1 MSTSDLRGCAVSGA
15 TPAAL
20 DAYERALAAWQA
32 WRRDDD
38 TALQGARREAPAFVM
53 AHALAAWQLATTR
66 DVRRVAAARPIV
78 AGALRLPAN
87 EREQMHLAALSAA
100 LDDDFEGAKA
110 RLGRLLDRWPRDAVA
125 LGVAHSLDHV
135 TGDVARMRRRV
146 ARALPAW
153 SQHDPGYHALLAMH
167 AFALAES
174 GAYAR
179 AEDAARAALEL
190 HPLDAR
196 ACHAMAHVFEMT
208 DRFAAGVRWMSE
220 HAGAW
225 ATRSTVVTHGWW
237 HVALFHLSAHDS
249 ERALAVYDTHVR
261 GERSGEVSDLI
272 DASALLWRIALAG
285 RNPEARWGELAD
297 AWSAHIDDAFCSFS
311 DVHAMLAF
319 VGASQWERARRL
331 ETQLSRRQSLGTR
344 YGKTTRQLGLP
355 ACRALMAFG
364 RGDDAA
370 AIKLL
375 ARLPSIAHRLGGS
388 HAQRDVLH
396 LTLQHAVQRTRRPS
410 RWGPPILARFAV
422 PV

>member
-1 MSTSDLRGCAVSGA
+1 MITSDLRGCEVSGA

-38 TALQGARREAPAFVM
+38 TALQAARHAAPGFVM
-53 AHALAAWQLATTR
+53 AHAFAAWQLATTR

-87 EREQMHLAALSAA
+87 ERERMHLAALSAVF
-100 LDDDFEGAKA
+100 DDDFEGAKA

-146 ARALPAW
+146 ERALPAW
-153 SQHDPGYHALLAMH
+153 SRNDPGDHALLAMH

-179 AEDAARAALEL
+179 AEEAAHAALEL

-208 DRFAAGVRWMSE
+208 DRYAAGVRWMSE

-225 ATRSTVVTHGWW
+225 AIRSTVVTHGWW
-237 HVALFHLSAHDS
+237 HVALFHLSSHES
-249 ERALAVYDTHVR
+249 ERALALYDTHVR

-285 RNPEARWGELAD
+285 RNPGARWAELAD
-297 AWSAHIDDAFCSFS
+297 AWSVHIDDAFCSFS

-319 VGASQWERARRL
+319 VGASDWDRARRM
-331 ETQLSRRQSLGTR
+331 ETQLSRRQSFATR

-364 RGDDAA
+364 RGNDAA
-370 AIKLL
+370 AIQLL
-375 ARLPSIAHRLGGS
+375 ARLPSVAHRLGGS

-396 LTLQHAVQRTRRPS
+396 LTLQHAVQRARRPT
-410 RWGPPILARFAV
+410 RWGAPLLARFAV
-422 PV
+422 PA

>member
-1 MSTSDLRGCAVSGA
+1 MTTVDRRGCAITGA

-20 DAYERALAAWQA
+20 DSYERALAAWQA

-38 TALQGARREAPAFVM
+38 TALQGARREAPGFVM
-53 AHALAAWQLATTR
+53 AHAFTAWQLATTR

-87 EREQMHLAALSAA
+87 ERERMHLAALSAV

-110 RLGRLLDRWPRDAVA
+110 RLGRLLDRWPRDAIA

-146 ARALPAW
+146 ERAMPAW
-153 SQHDPGYHALLAMH
+153 SRNDPGYHALLAMH

-174 GAYAR
+174 GAYTR
-179 AEDAARAALEL
+179 AEAAAHAALEL

-208 DRFAAGVRWMSE
+208 DRYAAGVRWMSE

-225 ATRSTVVTHGWW
+225 AIRSTVVTHGWW
-237 HVALFHLSAHDS
+237 HVALFHLSAHES
-249 ERALAVYDTHVR
+249 ERALALYDTQVR

-285 RNPEARWGELAD
+285 RNPGARWGELAD
-297 AWSAHIDDAFCSFS
+297 AWSVHIDDAFCSFS

-319 VGASQWERARRL
+319 VGASDRDRARRL
-331 ETQLSRRQSLGTR
+331 ETELSRRQSFATR

-355 ACRALMAFG
+355 ACRALVAFG

-370 AIKLL
+370 AIKGL

-396 LTLQHAVQRTRRPS
+396 LTLQHAVQRARRPS
-410 RWGPPILARFAV
+410 RWGAPVFARFAV
-422 PV
+422 PA

>member
-1 MSTSDLRGCAVSGA
+1 MTTIDLRGCAINGA

-20 DAYERALAAWQA
+20 DGYERALAAWQA
-32 WRRDDD
+32 WRHDDD
-38 TALQGARREAPAFVM
+38 TALQGARRDAPGFVM
-53 AHALAAWQLATTR
+53 AHAFAAWQLATTR

-87 EREQMHLAALSAA
+87 ERERMHLAALSSV

-110 RLGRLLDRWPRDAVA
+110 RLGRLLGRWPRDAVA

-153 SQHDPGYHALLAMH
+153 LQNDPGYHALLAMH

-208 DRFAAGVRWMSE
+208 DRFAAGVRWMSG
-220 HAGAW
+220 HAGTW
-225 ATRSTVVTHGWW
+225 ATGSTVVTHGWW
-237 HVALFHLSAHDS
+237 HVALFHLSARDS
-249 ERALAVYDTHVR
+249 ERALALYETHVR
-261 GERSGEVSDLI
+261 SERSGEVSDLI

-285 RNPEARWGELAD
+285 RNPGARWGELAD
-297 AWSAHIDDAFCSFS
+297 AWSVHIDDAFCSFS

-319 VGASQWERARRL
+319 VGAGDWDRARRL
-331 ETQLSRRQSLGTR
+331 ESQLSCRQSFASR

-355 ACRALMAFG
+355 ACRALIAFG
-364 RGDDAA
+364 RSDDAA
-370 AIKLL
+370 AIRLL

-396 LTLQHAVQRTRRPS
+396 LTLQHAVQRARRPS

-422 PV
+422 PG

>member
-1 MSTSDLRGCAVSGA
+1 L
-15 TPAAL
+15 
-20 DAYERALAAWQA
+20 
-32 WRRDDD
+32 
-38 TALQGARREAPAFVM
+38 REAPGFVM
-53 AHALAAWQLATTR
+53 AHAFAAWQLATTR

-78 AGALRLPAN
+78 AGALHLPAN
-87 EREQMHLAALSAA
+87 ERERMHLSALSAA

-110 RLGRLLDRWPRDAVA
+110 RLGRLLERWPRDAVA
-125 LGVAHSLDHV
+125 LGVVHSLDHV

-153 SQHDPGYHALLAMH
+153 SQQDPGYHALLAMH

-179 AEDAARAALEL
+179 AEDAAHAALEL
-190 HPLDAR
+190 NPLDAR

-220 HAGAW
+220 HAGVW
-225 ATRSTVVTHGWW
+225 ASRSTVVTHGWW
-237 HVALFHLSAHDS
+237 HVALFHLSAHEP
-249 ERALAVYDTHVR
+249 ERALVLYDTRVR
-261 GERSGEVSDLI
+261 GQRSGEMSDLI

-285 RNPEARWGELAD
+285 HNPGARWSELAE
-297 AWSAHIDDAFCSFS
+297 AWSLHIDDAFCSFS

-319 VGASQWERARRL
+319 VGGHEWDRAHRL
-331 ETQLSRRQSLGTR
+331 ETQLLRRQSLATR

-355 ACRALMAFG
+355 ACRALLAFG
-364 RGDDAA
+364 RNDDAT

-410 RWGPPILARFAV
+410 RQGRPVFATFAV

>member
-1 MSTSDLRGCAVSGA
+1 
-15 TPAAL
+15 
-20 DAYERALAAWQA
+20 
-32 WRRDDD
+32 
-38 TALQGARREAPAFVM
+38 M
-53 AHALAAWQLATTR
+53 AHAFAAWQLATTR

-87 EREQMHLAALSAA
+87 ERERMHLAALSAV

-153 SQHDPGYHALLAMH
+153 SRNDPGYHALLAMH

-179 AEDAARAALEL
+179 AEEAAHAALEL

-208 DRFAAGVRWMSE
+208 DRYAAGVRWMSE

-237 HVALFHLSAHDS
+237 HVALFHLSAHES
-249 ERALAVYDTHVR
+249 ERALALYDTHVR

-285 RNPEARWGELAD
+285 RNPGARWASWRTPGRPTSTMP
-297 AWSAHIDDAFCSFS
+297 SAASATSTRCSRS
-311 DVHAMLAF
+311 SAQATGIVRAGWRRSCRVVSRSPPAT
-319 VGASQWERARRL
+319 ARRRG
-331 ETQLSRRQSLGTR
+331 SSG
-344 YGKTTRQLGLP
+344 
-355 ACRALMAFG
+355 CRPV
-364 RGDDAA
+364 
-370 AIKLL
+370 
-375 ARLPSIAHRLGGS
+375 AR
-388 HAQRDVLH
+388 
-396 LTLQHAVQRTRRPS
+396 
-410 RWGPPILARFAV
+410 
-422 PV
+422 